1 MGKTKRRNK
10 KHTGTICNK
19 KEYCKETTFC
29 DLHKWMDTKFEK
41 LGWMILAKHKGY
53 KDKINCYLNSI
64 NRLKMAIEHKIKHI
78 HDADKMEDLKIM
90 LHNVEILQQHA
101 KKDLK

>member
-1 MGKTKRRNK
+1 MVKTKRHNKKQNSTMRNK
-10 KHTGTICNK
+10 E
-19 KEYCKETTFC
+19 EYCKETTFHG
-29 DLHKWMDTKFEK
+29 LHKWMDEKFEK

-64 NRLKMAIEHKIKHI
+64 NRLKIAIEHKIKHI

-90 LHNVEILQQHA
+90 LHNVEILQKHS
-101 KKDLK
+101 KKDLL